1 MLQEFC
7 FQVPYLISD
16 KGSFDGYRPHGRTPA
31 VMTPVAAPPSELR
44 SKSKAVEVNGELL
57 DKQKLVDRGYSGRFN
72 EGAVVSSVPSAS
84 VGGTRKVWSGVQFLF
99 DPGLSILC

>member
-16 KGSFDGYRPHGRTPA
+16 KGSFDGHRLHGRTPA
-31 VMTPVAAPPSELR
+31 VKTPLATPPSELR
-44 SKSKAVEVNGELL
+44 SGSKAVGVNGELL
-57 DKQKLVDRGYSGRFN
+57 DKQKLVDRGYSVTSN
-72 EGAVVSSVPSAS
+72 EGAVVGSVPFAS